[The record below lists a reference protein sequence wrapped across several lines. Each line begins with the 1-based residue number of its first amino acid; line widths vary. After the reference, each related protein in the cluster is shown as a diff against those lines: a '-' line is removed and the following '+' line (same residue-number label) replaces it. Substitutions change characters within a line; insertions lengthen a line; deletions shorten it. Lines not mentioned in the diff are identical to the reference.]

1 VRPPE
6 VTGFLDPGGPVD
18 LENCAREPIHT
29 PGAIQPHGVLLV
41 ARAGDLEIVQCS
53 ANVRVLFDCA
63 PEAVLGARLP
73 ELLGAALVEE
83 LALRASES
91 EVPNLRPVR
100 GTAGRRSVDAFA
112 YRADALLV
120 VEMELVGD
128 AQRPSFEAFQD
139 DVTRSVIAVQDAEG
153 TDALLQS
160 AARTVRRLT
169 GFDRVWVY
177 RFEPD
182 EHGVVV
188 AEEQDDGRPSFLGL
202 HYPAGDIPPQARAL
216 FLKNRLRLIPDVAG
230 EPVPL
235 VPLENPVSGAWL
247 DLSIGVLRA
256 VSPIHISYLQSM
268 GATASMS
275 IALSVEGR
283 LWGLISAHHY
293 SGPRHVSHQVR
304 ATCEFL
310 GRVASMQIAAHET
323 LAISRRRATFERHRS
338 ALLEKVAGAP
348 SVAQGLAGAHQ
359 ELLATCDADGVAVRI
374 GADLELRGRT
384 PPPEAVLGLL
394 DDLRERDVP
403 DVFCTDAV
411 GSALPGHSTLDAD
424 ASGVLAVTLS
434 RGQGNTIIWF
444 RGEWPHTVTWGHQT
458 PAAVATRSASERA
471 LGPHGSFAQWAQ
483 SVRGTSRPWLPAEV
497 DSVVQLRSA
506 LGTFVLARAEELAEL
521 NAHLERSNAELDAFA
536 YVAAHDLKE
545 PLRGISNYA
554 TFVVE
559 DHGDALDDDG
569 RAQMATIAR
578 LAQRMGGLLDSLLE
592 YSRIERAELD
602 RGDVTLGDLVAD
614 ARELV
619 ESHLARPGVELV
631 VRDEQRVLS
640 ADREHMRHLLG
651 NLLSN
656 AVKYTDGPVCAI
668 EVATCRLAETRCGE
682 ARAGVATAGG
692 GPLVVC
698 VTDHGIGIAPEDA
711 EGIFRVFHRLHGRDA
726 HGGGTGAGLTI
737 ARRIAERHGGMLW
750 LDESAP
756 GAGSTFCFT
765 LQPA

>member
-1 VRPPE
+1 VRPAE
-6 VTGFLDPGGPVD
+6 LTGLLPPGTAIDLD
-18 LENCAREPIHT
+18 NCAREPIHT

-41 ARAGDLEIVQCS
+41 ARAGDLVIVQCS
-53 ANVRVLFDCA
+53 ANVRVLFDRA
-63 PEAVLGARLP
+63 TDAVLGVRLP

-83 LALRASES
+83 LARRASES

-100 GTAGRRSVDAFA
+100 GTVGRRPVDVFA
-112 YRADALLV
+112 YRADALLI
-120 VEMELVGD
+120 VEMELVGE

-139 DVTRSVIAVQDAEG
+139 DITRSVIAVQDAEG
-153 TDALLQS
+153 TDELLRT
-160 AARTVRRLT
+160 AARTVHRLT

-230 EPVPL
+230 APVAL

-256 VSPIHISYLQSM
+256 VSPMHVSYLRSM

-293 SGPRHVSHQVR
+293 SGPRHVPHQVR
-304 ATCEFL
+304 AACEFL

-323 LAISRRRATFERHRS
+323 LAIARRRMAFERQRS
-338 ALLEKVAGAP
+338 LLLEKVAGAP
-348 SVAQGLAGAHQ
+348 SVAQGLADAHQ
-359 ELLATCDADGVAVRI
+359 ELLASCDADGVAVRI
-374 GADLELRGRT
+374 GAELELRGRT
-384 PPPEAVLGLL
+384 PPAGVVLALL
-394 DDLRERDVP
+394 DDVGKRGGP
-403 DVFCTDAV
+403 DVFCTDALGTV
-411 GSALPGHSTLDAD
+411 LPAHAALAAD

-434 RGQGNTIIWF
+434 RGQRNVIAWF
-444 RGEWPHTVTWGHQT
+444 RGEWPHTVTWGHQAAPPVPAT
-458 PAAVATRSASERA
+458 PGERA
-471 LGPHGSFAQWAQ
+471 LGPHGSFAEWAQ
-483 SVRGTSRPWLPAEV
+483 SVRGTSRPWRPAEV

-506 LGTFVLARAEELAEL
+506 LGTFVLSRAEELAAL
-521 NAHLERSNAELDAFA
+521 NARLARSNAELDAFA

-559 DHGDALDDDG
+559 DHGDALDEAG
-569 RAQMATIAR
+569 RGQLATIAR

-592 YSRIERAELD
+592 YSRIERAELE

-631 VRDEQRVLS
+631 VRDADAVLS
-640 ADREHMRHLLG
+640 ADREHMRHLLA
-651 NLLSN
+651 NLLTN
-656 AVKYTDGPVCAI
+656 AVKYAGGPACAI
-668 EVATCRLAETRCGE
+668 EVGTCRLADTRRGAE
-682 ARAGVATAGG
+682 RAGSYEGD
-692 GPLVVC
+692 GPVV
-698 VTDHGIGIAPEDA
+698 VRVSDRGIGIAPRDA
-711 EGIFRVFHRLHGRDA
+711 EDIFRVFHRLHGRDA

-750 LDESAP
+750 LDESAL
-756 GAGSTFCFT
+756 GAGASFCFT
-765 LQPA
+765 LEPA

>member
-1 VRPPE
+1 VRPVE
-6 VTGFLDPGGPVD
+6 LTGLLPPGTPID
-18 LENCAREPIHT
+18 LANCAREPIHT

-53 ANVRVLFDCA
+53 ENVRVLFNCA
-63 PEAVLGARLP
+63 ADAVLGLRLP
-73 ELLGAALVEE
+73 DLLGAALVEE
-83 LALRASES
+83 LARRASES
-91 EVPNLRPVR
+91 EVPNLRPIR
-100 GTAGRRSVDAFA
+100 GTVGRRPVDAFA
-112 YRADALLV
+112 YRADALLI

-139 DVTRSVIAVQDAEG
+139 DVTRSVIAVQDAESIA
-153 TDALLQS
+153 ALLQS

-188 AEEQDDGRPSFLGL
+188 AEDQDDGRPSFLDL

-216 FLKNRLRLIPDVAG
+216 FLKNRLRLIPDVDGA
-230 EPVPL
+230 PVAL

-275 IALSVEGR
+275 IALAVEGR

-293 SGPRHVSHQVR
+293 SGPRHVSHRVR
-304 ATCEFL
+304 ATCEFF
-310 GRVASMQIAAHET
+310 GRVASMQIAAQET
-323 LAISRRRATFERHRS
+323 LAIARERMAFEHHRS
-338 ALLEKVAGAP
+338 ALLEKVAGAR
-348 SVAQGLAGAHQ
+348 SIAQGLADSHQ

-384 PPPEAVLGLL
+384 PPTGAVLALL
-394 DDLRERDVP
+394 DDLRERDGP
-403 DVFCTDAV
+403 DVFCTDSL
-411 GSALPGHSTLDAD
+411 GSVLPSHAALAAE

-434 RGQGNTIIWF
+434 RGQGNIIVWF
-444 RGEWPHTVTWGHQT
+444 RAEWPQTVTWGHQ
-458 PAAVATRSASERA
+458 AAPPEPVPDGGRA
-471 LGPHGSFAQWAQ
+471 LGPHGSFAEWAQ
-483 SVRGTSRPWLPAEV
+483 SVRGTSRPWRPAEV

-521 NAHLERSNAELDAFA
+521 NEHLARSNAELDAFA

-559 DHGDALDDDG
+559 DHGDALDDAG
-569 RAQMATIAR
+569 REQLATIAR
-578 LAQRMGGLLDSLLE
+578 LAQRMGGLLDALLE
-592 YSRIERAELD
+592 YSKIERAELD
-602 RGDVTLGDLVAD
+602 RGPVTLGDLVDD

-631 VRDEQRVLS
+631 VRDEQQVLD
-640 ADREHMRHLLG
+640 ADREHMRHLLA

-656 AVKYTDGPVCAI
+656 AVKYSRGPSCVIEVGTCRLEDTHRGAALAGPYEGDGPV
-668 EVATCRLAETRCGE
+668 
-682 ARAGVATAGG
+682 
-692 GPLVVC
+692 VVW
-698 VTDHGIGIAPEDA
+698 VDDQGIGIAPEDA
-711 EGIFRVFHRLHGRDA
+711 EEIFRVFHRLHGRDA

-737 ARRIAERHGGMLW
+737 ARRVAERHGGRLW
-750 LDESAP
+750 LDASAP
-756 GAGSTFCFT
+756 GAGATFCFT
-765 LQPA
+765 LAPA

>member
-1 VRPPE
+1 
-6 VTGFLDPGGPVD
+6 VTGFLDPGVPVD
-18 LENCAREPIHT
+18 LDNCAREPIHT

-41 ARAGDLEIVQCS
+41 ARAGDLEVVQCS
-53 ANVRVLFDCA
+53 ANVRVLFEHE
-63 PEAVLGARLP
+63 PEAVLGVRLP

-83 LALRASES
+83 LARRASES

-100 GTAGRRSVDAFA
+100 ATVGRRPVDAFA
-112 YRADALLV
+112 YRDDALLI

-139 DVTRSVIAVQDAEG
+139 AVTRSVIAVQDAES
-153 TDALLQS
+153 TDALLRA

-202 HYPAGDIPPQARAL
+202 HYPAADIPPQARAL
-216 FLKNRLRLIPDVAG
+216 FLKNRLRLIPDVEG
-230 EPVPL
+230 EPVAL
-235 VPLENPVSGAWL
+235 VPLVNPVSGAWL

-256 VSPIHISYLQSM
+256 VSPMHIGYLRSM

-293 SGPRHVSHQVR
+293 SGPLHVSHQVR

-323 LAISRRRATFERHRS
+323 LAISRQRMSFERHRS
-338 ALLEKVAGAP
+338 LLLEKVAGAP
-348 SVAQGLAGAHQ
+348 SVAQGLADAHQ

-384 PPPEAVLGLL
+384 PAADAVLALL
-394 DDLRERDVP
+394 DDLGERDGP
-403 DVFCTDAV
+403 DVFCTDAL
-411 GSALPGHSTLDAD
+411 GSVLPQHAALAAD

-444 RGEWPHTVTWGHQT
+444 RAEWPHTVTWGHQT
-458 PAAVATRSASERA
+458 SPATPVGAGERA
-471 LGPHGSFAQWAQ
+471 LGPHGSFAEWAQ
-483 SVRGTSRPWLPAEV
+483 SVRGTSRPWRPAEV

-521 NAHLERSNAELDAFA
+521 NAHLARSNAELDAFA

-559 DHGDALDDDG
+559 DHGDALDDAG
-569 RAQMATIAR
+569 RVQLATIAR

-602 RGDVTLGDLVAD
+602 RGEVTLGDLVAD

-619 ESHLARPGVELV
+619 ESYLARPGVELV
-631 VRDEQRVLS
+631 VRDERSVLS
-640 ADREHMRHLLG
+640 ADREHMRHLLA

-656 AVKYTDGPVCAI
+656 AVKYAGGPCCVI
-668 EVATCRLAETRCGE
+668 EVGTCRLADTRRGE
-682 ARAGVATAGG
+682 ARAGPHAGE
-692 GPLVVC
+692 GPVV
-698 VTDHGIGIAPEDA
+698 VRVSDRGIGIAPEDA
-711 EGIFRVFHRLHGRDA
+711 EDIFRVFHRLHGRDA

-750 LDESAP
+750 LDASAP
-756 GAGSTFCFT
+756 GAGATFCFT
-765 LQPA
+765 LEPA